1 MDMFNVID
9 VAIRRG
15 FVESAYFKLN
25 ELECQYSDGLI
36 DVHTYTEETKRL
48 GEMLDEMSGPIN
60 MDELLGSI

>member
-1 MDMFNVID
+1 MDVFNAID

-15 FVESAYFKLN
+15 FVDSAYFRLN

-48 GEMLDEMSGPIN
+48 GEMLDEMAGPID
-60 MDELLGSI
+60 MDLLLGSI